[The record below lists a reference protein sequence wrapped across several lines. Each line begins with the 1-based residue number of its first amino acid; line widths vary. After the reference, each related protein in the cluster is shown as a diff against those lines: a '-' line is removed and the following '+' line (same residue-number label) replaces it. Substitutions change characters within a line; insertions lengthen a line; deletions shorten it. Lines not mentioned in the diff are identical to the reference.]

1 MAIELPFMKK
11 DKDIKDEPDRS
22 FDAPSSEY
30 LREIKPK
37 ERYVFH
43 SDYFKVDNY
52 YVTIMSF
59 FHNMGASDDFGPFWG
74 INMIPSGM
82 DKRVTTINLSQVSR
96 MGEKWIADHQSSAE
110 GVAEMNINSQDMGGS
125 NKNKSNARKTSLD
138 LQVIAEELNN
148 GASYLN
154 VQDRIMVKAPSLEM
168 LDDAVQQ
175 IERLYMDRFGSLW
188 AAPYSAEQRQELGNL
203 FAKNSKKRGKGFYYT
218 SAEYAGEYNL
228 VTHGLEDQN
237 GIYVGYMVGDVNN
250 SAVLFAPN
258 DFRHHAVVATDQKNR
273 ALGEDKLGGKAR
285 MADVWGSK
293 ISQCCLLDGGRV
305 VHIILD
311 GADMDKLGPKFDNL
325 TYQIDM
331 NHGDVNMFEMF
342 GDVKDELSIFPAQLE
357 KLTLMAEQAYETTD
371 SDRSVIRGSL
381 QDVATKYYIEQRM
394 WADNAQHNRDK
405 LRVVGI
411 PHKDVPKLE
420 MFVSYLDMEY
430 KAMANKSARDD
441 EKLHAM
447 SVLSTTFR
455 NLLANN
461 GDLFNTT
468 TNGEIDGV
476 QSGRRV
482 LYDFSQLMTRGR
494 GIAMAQLVNIIGF
507 AVQTLKEGDMVI
519 IHGAEDIDKGI
530 RPYIDSQFEQLFRRG
545 GKVVYLYNDIDP
557 LYRDVEFNH
566 FDKADYVVLGNMS
579 QNQVN
584 QYQKLLGQKIPEDLV
599 SLITNKSEARAYIR
613 RDFDNVVFAQDLRVT
628 ISKNDNKKPRLRS
641 RRK

>member
-325 TYQIDM
+325 TYRIDM

-507 AVQTLKEGDMVI
+507 AVQTLKEGDTVI

>member
-59 FHNMGASDDFGPFWG
+59 FHNMGASDNFGPFWG

-325 TYQIDM
+325 TYRIDM

-507 AVQTLKEGDMVI
+507 AVQTLKEGDTVI

>member
-59 FHNMGASDDFGPFWG
+59 FHNMGASDNFGPFWG

-325 TYQIDM
+325 TYRIDM